1 MNMKYTID
9 AQGKKLG
16 RIASQ
21 AALYLRGKGSASYV
35 PNELSDAQV
44 EIVNASK
51 LEINEKR
58 GVQTVYLRYSGYPG
72 GLRETKLAE
81 FITKKGH
88 AELLRKVI
96 LGMLPRNRQRSRLI
110 KHLTVKP

>member
-1 MNMKYTID
+1 MRYIID

-35 PNELSDAQV
+35 PNELPDAQV

-51 LEINEKR
+51 LSITEKK
-58 GVQTVYLRYSGYPG
+58 GVQTMYLRYSGYPG
-72 GLRETKLAE
+72 GLRETRLAD
-81 FITKKGH
+81 FVTKKGH

-110 KHLTVKP
+110 KKLTVRN

>member
-1 MNMKYTID
+1 MKYVID

-16 RIASQ
+16 RVASQ

-35 PNELSDAQV
+35 PNELSDTLV

-51 LEINEKR
+51 LDINEKR
-58 GVQTVYLRYSGYPG
+58 GVQTIYLRYSGYPG

-88 AELLRKVI
+88 GELLRKVI

-110 KHLTVKP
+110 KHLTVKN

>member
-1 MNMKYTID
+1 MKYTID

-21 AALYLRGKGSASYV
+21 AALFLRGKGSASYT
-35 PNELSDAQV
+35 PNELPDAQV
-44 EIVNASK
+44 EILNASK
-51 LEINEKR
+51 LSIAEKK
-58 GVQTVYLRYSGYPG
+58 GLQTEYLRYSGYPG
-72 GLRETKLAE
+72 GLRATSLAE
-81 FITKKGH
+81 FVTKKGH

-110 KHLTVKP
+110 KKLTVRN

>member
-1 MNMKYTID
+1 MKYTID

-21 AALYLRGKGSASYV
+21 AALYLRGKGSASYT
-35 PNELSDAQV
+35 PNELPDAQV
-44 EIVNASK
+44 EILNAGK
-51 LEINEKR
+51 IDINEKR
-58 GVQTVYLRYSGYPG
+58 AVQTIYLNYSGFPG
-72 GLRETKLAE
+72 GLRETKLGE

-110 KHLTVKP
+110 KRLTVKN